1 MPKTIKA
8 PGDNPELALARH
20 LIDHTGVNLF
30 LTGKAGTGKT
40 TFLKNLRQQSEKRIV
55 VLAPTGIAAINA
67 GGMTIHSFFQLDFA
81 PFLPG
86 TARHSEKRR
95 FDRFNRAKLRVL
107 GSMDLLVIDEIS
119 MVRADLLDAVDDVL
133 RRHRDPTRP
142 FGGVQLLMIGD
153 LQQLPPVVKDDEWE
167 LLGPYYRS
175 PYFFDSNALAHTEY
189 VTVELKKVYRQ
200 NEGRFLDLLNH
211 IRSNTASPEI
221 IAELN
226 TRFHPDF
233 VPPKGERYIR
243 LTTHNFRADS
253 INRECMSRLTT
264 AKHTFKATV
273 QGTFPESSY
282 PVPDTLTL
290 KRGAQVMFVKN
301 DPSGERQ
308 YYNGML
314 GEIIALDA
322 GTGSVT
328 VRAADTGLDITVGA
342 VDWENVKYEIDPT
355 TKQITEDVCGTFSQ
369 IPLRPA
375 WAITIHK
382 SQGLTFDHAIIDAAD
397 SFAHGQ
403 AYVALSRCRT
413 LEGLVLDA
421 PLRASSLICDPT
433 VSTFIRSQE
442 KNVPDESDVE
452 RLDRTYYIHLLS
464 ELFGFQHTAQ
474 RLSDLRRTVDEAF
487 SSLFPKVCGEYARSA
502 MDFAEKAVDVSH
514 RFALQF
520 GRMAMDP
527 DCLPED
533 NATLQERIHAGI
545 AYFLP
550 HLENLLELIALT
562 PKEHDSAIVTT
573 RLRDRAGAFSDL
585 VRLQIGLLKAF
596 RTRDFTVA
604 AYLTRK
610 AEIYLEIEGTSK
622 NRRSSSSHPKSSPR
636 TSAATAGASKA
647 KTTRTDTGTAQDS
660 NHIKNPDIYKA
671 LMEWRGRK
679 ADELGVAPFRIL
691 HNRVILAIAE
701 ALPDSPLSLKKVRG
715 VGPYA
720 VRVYGEE
727 ILETITGALSD

>member
-1 MPKTIKA
+1 MPTTVIA
-8 PGDNPELALARH
+8 PHDNPELALARH

-40 TFLKNLRQQSEKRIV
+40 TFLKNLRKESEKRIV

-86 TARHSEKRR
+86 AARHSEKRR

-153 LQQLPPVVKDDEWE
+153 LQQLPPVVKDEEWE
-167 LLGPYYRS
+167 LLSPYYRS
-175 PYFFDSNALAHTEY
+175 PYFFDSNALAQTEY

-200 NEGRFLDLLNH
+200 NEGRFLELLNH

-233 VPPKGERYIR
+233 VPPEGERYIR
-243 LTTHNFRADS
+243 LTTHNFRADN
-253 INRECMSRLTT
+253 INSECMARLTT
-264 AKHTFKATV
+264 APHTFRATV

-282 PVPDTLTL
+282 PVPATLTL

-301 DPSGERQ
+301 DPTGERQ

-314 GEIIALDA
+314 GEITALDA
-322 GTGSVT
+322 GTGTVT
-328 VRAADTGLDITVGA
+328 VRAADTGLDITVGT
-342 VDWENVKYEIDPT
+342 VDWENVKYEIDAT
-355 TKQITEDVCGTFSQ
+355 SKQISEDVCGTFSQ

-421 PLRASSLICDPT
+421 QLRASSLICDPT
-433 VSTFIRSQE
+433 VSTFIRTQE
-442 KNVPDESDVE
+442 DNVPDESDVE

-487 SSLFPKVCGEYARSA
+487 SSLFPNVCEEYARSA
-502 MDFAEKAVDVSH
+502 KDFAEKAVEVSN

-520 GRMAMDP
+520 SRMAMDS
-527 DCLPED
+527 DYRPED
-533 NATLQERIHAGI
+533 NAPLQERIHAGI

-550 HLENLLELIALT
+550 HLESLPELLALT
-562 PKEHDSAIVTT
+562 PKEHDSSIVTG

-596 RTRDFTVA
+596 KTRDFTVA
-604 AYLTRK
+604 TYLSRK
-610 AEIYLEIEGTSK
+610 AEIFLEIEGTSGS
-622 NRRSSSSHPKSSPR
+622 RRGSSTRSKSSPR
-636 TSAATAGASKA
+636 IPVTPAGGSGNTHTAT
-647 KTTRTDTGTAQDS
+647 KTETEKGYNHTG
-660 NHIKNPDIYKA
+660 NPEIYKA
-671 LMEWRGRK
+671 LMEWRRLK

-701 ALPDSPLSLKKVRG
+701 ALPDSPLSLKKVKG
-715 VGPYA
+715 VGPHA
-720 VRVYGEE
+720 VRTYGRE
-727 ILETITGALSD
+727 ILETIRGVLSD